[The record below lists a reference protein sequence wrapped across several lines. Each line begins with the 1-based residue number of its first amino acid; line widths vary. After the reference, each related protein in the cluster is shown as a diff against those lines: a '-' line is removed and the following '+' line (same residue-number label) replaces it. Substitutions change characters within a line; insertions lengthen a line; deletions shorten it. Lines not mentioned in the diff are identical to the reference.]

1 MLAHRRA
8 VVSCFIFGFLVIFIL
23 RVSVFPSQ
31 TENGQP
37 DWPAFIRAALDTL
50 LSTIIVTF
58 VISVSLWWLKPP
70 AERLPTAFEVFPRA
84 ISKKLKEVARDSEKW
99 DYMGHTGRY
108 VRNSIFPILIE
119 SSTSQGKHI
128 SIRMA
133 ILDPRDK
140 NLCEIY
146 ANYRNSS
153 RTGNRSENDWTVVD
167 VQSELVVTT
176 FKSLKI
182 DQAADNRVK
191 CEVRYR
197 PFLSQFR
204 FDGSTEQVMVT
215 QEDQQEPA
223 FQFFKGS
230 RFFDHYQQ
238 EIEMIW
244 GQSTTFNSSIFS
256 QSIFSDIEKL
266 KKEFEQLLSLGK
278 DFEEIWVSAVDKYN
292 RDKSPYA

>member
-8 VVSCFIFGFLVIFIL
+8 VVLALISGFLVILIL
-23 RVSVFPSQ
+23 RVSVFPNQ
-31 TENGQP
+31 MVNGQT
-37 DWPAFIRAALDTL
+37 DWPAIIRAALDTL

-58 VISVSLWWLKPP
+58 IISVSLWWLKPP
-70 AERLPTAFEVFPRA
+70 AERLPTAFEVFPRS
-84 ISKKLKEVARDSEKW
+84 ISKKLKEVARDSENW
-99 DYMGHTGRY
+99 DYVGHTGRY
-108 VRNSIFPILIE
+108 VRNSIFPILLE
-119 SSTSQGKHI
+119 TSTSQGKHV
-128 SIRMA
+128 SIRIA

-140 NLCEIY
+140 DLCKIY
-146 ANYRNSS
+146 ADYRNSS

-167 VQSELVVTT
+167 VQSELIVTT

-182 DQAADNRVK
+182 DQTAKNRVK

-204 FDGSTEQVMVT
+204 FDGSTEQVMMT

-238 EIEMIW
+238 EIQMIW
-244 GQSTTFNSSIFS
+244 GQSSTINFSIFS
-256 QSIFSDIEKL
+256 QSNFSGIENL
-266 KKEFEQLLSLGK
+266 KSEFQSLLNLGN
-278 DFEEIWVSAVDKYN
+278 DFEEVWANAVNKCN
-292 RDKSPYA
+292 SDKSPYA